1 MPLLSPTMAE
11 GKIQKWNFKEGD
23 KLNEGDVLCEIE
35 TDKSSVGF
43 EVTES
48 FYLGKIL
55 VQEGTSGIPVNG
67 EIAVAVF
74 KKDDVAGVK
83 DYVAGASST
92 GEAPQ

>member
-1 MPLLSPTMAE
+1 MPLLSPTMVE
-11 GKIQKWNFKEGD
+11 GKILKWNYKEGD
-23 KLNEGDVLCEIE
+23 KIEEGNVMCEVE

-43 EVTES
+43 EVTET

-55 VQEGTSGIPVNG
+55 VQEGGDAIPVNG

-83 DYVAGASST
+83 DYVAQPISSEGASN
-92 GEAPQ
+92 